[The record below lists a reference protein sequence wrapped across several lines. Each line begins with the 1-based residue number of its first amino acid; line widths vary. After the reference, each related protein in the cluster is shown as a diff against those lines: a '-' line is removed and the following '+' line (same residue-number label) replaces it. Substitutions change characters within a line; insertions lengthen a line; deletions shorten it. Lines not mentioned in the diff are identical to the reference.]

1 MTHPKG
7 KLLSQDIAAGAVRLR
22 SARLCIFHYHSTRQ
36 ACQHMREHIIIL
48 DSYVCV
54 EEMFVPSIN
63 KLSFLDPFVSFV
75 ILTN

>member
-36 ACQHMREHIIIL
+36 ACQHMYIYIIL
-48 DSYVCV
+48 DSYVCE

-75 ILTN
+75 ILMN